1 MLNPETYNYSES
13 AISGQIDY
21 VYATYPYL
29 TSHKPIDKAK
39 AFKADYLDNID
50 AVFFD
55 QDMESFNIQF
65 KHRRSGNDFVV
76 IAKKLTGKA
85 AHEAR
90 IGFYYKGEKYTFDLR
105 RTNIFVET
113 MEGEHYSMTRNELNA
128 LECSFPDQLAK
139 LITSIAPRYFYNDNH
154 EKFFAGDYYVYISL
168 DKLER
173 WRCTLFN
180 LRHQPVLISM
190 DLS

>member
-13 AISGQIDY
+13 AISSQIDY

-29 TSHKPIDKAK
+29 TDHKLPDKTK
-39 AFKADYLDNID
+39 AFRADYLNNVD
-50 AVFFD
+50 ATYFD
-55 QDMESFNIQF
+55 QDMRPFNVQF

-85 AHEAR
+85 ATEAR
-90 IGFYYKGEKYTFDLR
+90 IGFYYNREKYTFDLR
-105 RTNIFVET
+105 ATDIFVET
-113 MEGEHYSMTRNELNA
+113 MEGKHYSMTRNELNS
-128 LECSFPDQLAK
+128 LECSFPDQLAN
-139 LITSIAPRYFYNDNH
+139 LITNIVPRYFYDDNH

-173 WRCTLFN
+173 WRCTSFN
-180 LRHQPVLISM
+180 FTAPTHTTN
-190 DLS
+190 

>member
-1 MLNPETYNYSES
+1 MLNPETFNYSEA
-13 AISGQIDY
+13 AINSQIDY
-21 VYATYPYL
+21 VYAAYPYL
-29 TSHKPIDKAK
+29 TDHKLPDKTK

-50 AVFFD
+50 VVFFD
-55 QDMESFNIQF
+55 QDMKSFNLQF
-65 KHRRSGNDFVV
+65 KHRRSGNDFVL

-105 RTNIFVET
+105 ATDIFIET
-113 MEGEHYSMTRNELNA
+113 MQGEHYSMTRNELNA
-128 LECSFPDQLAK
+128 LECAFPDQLAK
-139 LITSIAPRYFYNDNH
+139 LITSIAPRFFFDDNH

-173 WRCTLFN
+173 WRSNLFAAKAPTGCTN
-180 LRHQPVLISM
+180 
-190 DLS
+190 

>member
-13 AISGQIDY
+13 AINSQIDY

-65 KHRRSGNDFVV
+65 KHRKSGNDFVV

-90 IGFYYKGEKYTFDLR
+90 IGFCYKGAKYTFDLR
-105 RTNIFVET
+105 RTDIFVET

-128 LECSFPDQLAK
+128 LECSFPEQLAN
-139 LITSIAPRYFYNDNH
+139 LITSIAPRFFFDDNH

-173 WRCTLFN
+173 WRCDLFAAKAPTGCTN
-180 LRHQPVLISM
+180 
-190 DLS
+190 